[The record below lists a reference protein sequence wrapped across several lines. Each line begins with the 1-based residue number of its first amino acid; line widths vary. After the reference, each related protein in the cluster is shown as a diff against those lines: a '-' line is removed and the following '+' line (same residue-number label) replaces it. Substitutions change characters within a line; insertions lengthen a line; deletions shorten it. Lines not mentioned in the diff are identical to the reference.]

1 MTIRHLTIF
10 SEVCHLN
17 SITKAAERLNMS
29 QPAVSSA
36 IRELETYYQT
46 KLFERMNRRLYLTE
60 PGQYLLQHA
69 DSVLAQLDEA
79 KEYLSDIASATQIR
93 IGSNVSFGESHLAD
107 VITDFRNAYPDIPV
121 CTTIQNSGH
130 VGDLLLRNQL
140 DFAIADDLS
149 ASSCFH
155 QHFLLSEEMV
165 AACSPDCK
173 FLRERTDFREQNDN
187 RLSPS
192 SPIVLKPADLA
203 HIPLLLREMGSGS
216 RTIIDQ
222 LLRAYNISATIAA
235 ESTSTQVLIEFAR
248 CGHGLLLLPRTIL
261 SPCFASGSLVPLTI
275 SGVSL
280 SRNYY
285 LVFHKSKFFTQSMK
299 RFLAHLTGQT
309 NPPLS

>member
-107 VITDFRNAYPDIPV
+107 GLPERIP
-121 CTTIQNSGH
+121 GH
-130 VGDLLLRNQL
+130 PGLHHDTEFGPCRGS
-140 DFAIADDLS
+140 S
-149 ASSCFH
+149 AA
-155 QHFLLSEEMV
+155 Q
-165 AACSPDCK
+165 
-173 FLRERTDFREQNDN
+173 
-187 RLSPS
+187 
-192 SPIVLKPADLA
+192 PARFC
-203 HIPLLLREMGSGS
+203 HRGRS
-216 RTIIDQ
+216 
-222 LLRAYNISATIAA
+222 
-235 ESTSTQVLIEFAR
+235 V
-248 CGHGLLLLPRTIL
+248 GLLLLSSAF
-261 SPCFASGSLVPLTI
+261 SPVRGNGGRVQSGL
-275 SGVSL
+275 
-280 SRNYY
+280 
-285 LVFHKSKFFTQSMK
+285 
-299 RFLAHLTGQT
+299 
-309 NPPLS
+309 